1 MFKGPYLLQAADE
14 GKLIVHNV
22 QISSKIF
29 PRTIGQWRTFYITCI
44 DINYFHNWS
53 VETPQESLCIIYVY
67 LAYNSA
73 SDCNVLRCISLPCYV
88 LLLQALKVLRTAE
101 YTPFIVFIAAP
112 TMSSFNEVNVSA
124 SRQCWPPDVTSC
136 SHVSSPCL

>member
-1 MFKGPYLLQAADE
+1 MFKGPYRLQVVDG
-14 GKLIVHNV
+14 GKSVVHSV
-22 QISSKIF
+22 QW
-29 PRTIGQWRTFYITCI
+29 TLGQWRTFYVTHI
-44 DINYFHNWS
+44 DVKYFHKWS
-53 VETPQESLCIIYVY
+53 VEIPRKLCIICVY

-73 SDCNVLRCISLPCYV
+73 SDFNVLRCISLPFYV

-112 TMSSFNEVNVSA
+112 TMSSFNEVNVSPAA
-124 SRQCWPPDVTSC
+124 SVTFMRPPDVTSC